1 MNHVERLNETLQFF
15 KRNLLKYHHQLKIIE
30 LVPIE
35 KSIGMFLINTNLLH
49 NNLLPSTNQCLTI
62 LHHLLP
68 LYIHNEVNRLIDET
82 QEAEYTLSIIPSS
95 TIDYVNYFGYL
106 NQIQNRIEP
115 IEKEAEVI
123 KELYEMIEA
132 FVIPVPPEDYAI
144 YQSLIPSIDRAK
156 NAMDRALGDRDICV
170 DKFFVSLEK
179 DINELIH
186 DIKEVKQAINNP
198 ILLDVTAEREA
209 IRSELSR
216 LKIITDDLQNR
227 ATTYKMYHR
236 KFKDLAQALTGT
248 SIEDQILA
256 RAGVKASS
264 FVVESPRFEELDAI
278 INEMKLKYLLWDS
291 IDEWDK
297 TINEWM
303 NTEFFKLNS
312 DDLTNTTMKYVK
324 SVSLMEKGLPPN
336 TVVPLLKEKV
346 DDMRVKLTTIMDLRN
361 SSLKPRHW
369 KMLEELIGFQMSEL
383 ETPLSLGYLNELK
396 AFNKAEQIQEISGQ
410 ASSESSL
417 EMLLKKVEE
426 SWKSTEF
433 IVLPYKDSK
442 DVFIVGGTDEIQ
454 QLWDDSNINIST
466 IASSR
471 HVGPIK
477 HRVDEW
483 QTLLELFGRTLVN

>member
-1 MNHVERLNETLQFF
+1 MEIIMEPSRLYLVPEESLFQDGIMEIINKFQEQVINIKNLTSDPYFNAFTQPLINNKFEEKLYGAGPQLKNIFDEDLELHNIIQRIQYSLNCSFEAIHCYKNTFHDIHQFYQENNEITMDSIQNDYLAKINEMNHVERLNE
-15 KRNLLKYHHQLKIIE
+15 K
-30 LVPIE
+30 

-95 TIDYVNYFGYL
+95 TIDYVNYFGFL

-156 NAMDRALGDRDICV
+156 NAMDRALGDRDVCV

-236 KFKDLAQALTGT
+236 KFK
-248 SIEDQILA
+248 
-256 RAGVKASS
+256 
-264 FVVESPRFEELDAI
+264 
-278 INEMKLKYLLWDS
+278 
-291 IDEWDK
+291 
-297 TINEWM
+297 
-303 NTEFFKLNS
+303 
-312 DDLTNTTMKYVK
+312 
-324 SVSLMEKGLPPN
+324 VS
-336 TVVPLLKEKV
+336 
-346 DDMRVKLTTIMDLRN
+346 
-361 SSLKPRHW
+361 
-369 KMLEELIGFQMSEL
+369 ELI
-383 ETPLSLGYLNELK
+383 
-396 AFNKAEQIQEISGQ
+396 
-410 ASSESSL
+410 
-417 EMLLKKVEE
+417 
-426 SWKSTEF
+426 
-433 IVLPYKDSK
+433 
-442 DVFIVGGTDEIQ
+442 
-454 QLWDDSNINIST
+454 
-466 IASSR
+466 
-471 HVGPIK
+471 
-477 HRVDEW
+477 
-483 QTLLELFGRTLVN
+483 